1 MQGSTYIA
9 LTMGSESNNSLSNS
23 KEVQTCFDL
32 SKQKYKALLLVYCP
46 SISSNFVC
54 SELRVKK
61 KKKVGQEVTH
71 ENSNV
76 RAELRSP
83 LLCTLGNLTLQ
94 MIMLSARQQRESS
107 LQFSP
112 FE

>member
-1 MQGSTYIA
+1 MQGSTDVA

-32 SKQKYKALLLVYCP
+32 SKQKYKALLLVCCP
-46 SISSNFVC
+46 ALAAISSVVS
-54 SELRVKK
+54 SELK
-61 KKKVGQEVTH
+61 KKKVGQEVTR

-76 RAELRSP
+76 LAELGSP
-83 LLCTLGNLTLQ
+83 LLCTSGNLTLQ